1 MATEITQSSIVV
13 NERGTVSFTVTTD
26 SIGIGST
33 GTLYYSTNQVT
44 GTVAAGEFTDNTLTG
59 SVGINTSGVGSIS
72 RTIVGDRSTEGTEA
86 FQIEIRSGS
95 STGTILATSG
105 KVEIYDTSE
114 NAGQTASGKTFG
126 PVQVNI
132 DNGNTANTSDWYTIC
147 DIDSLPSG
155 SKIAL
160 FIDGGTS
167 SIQASYD
174 AFIEKLTAKNITV
187 ITVTNNQE
195 DWIQP
200 FLTALD

>member
-1 MATEITQSSIVV
+1 MATQITQSSTSV

-26 SIGIGST
+26 SIGIGTS
-33 GTLYYSTNQVT
+33 GTLYYSTKQVT

-59 SVGINTSGVGSIS
+59 SVGINTNGVGSIS

-95 STGTILATSG
+95 STGTVLATSG

-126 PVQVNI
+126 PVQVNA
-132 DNGNTANTSDWYTIC
+132 DYGTTTSASDWYSIC
-147 DIDSLPSG
+147 DIDSLPNG

-160 FIDGGTS
+160 FIDGGTYMV
-167 SIQASYD
+167 QASYD
-174 AFIEKLTAKNITV
+174 AFIEKLNAKNITV
-187 ITVTNNQE
+187 ITVTNYQE

>member
-13 NERGTVSFTVTTD
+13 NERGTITFTVTTD
-26 SIGIGST
+26 LFAN
-33 GTLYYSTNQVT
+33 GTLYFSTKQVK

-59 SVGINTSGVGSIS
+59 SVGITTGVGSIS
-72 RTIVGDRSTEGTEA
+72 RSIVGDRSTEGTEA
-86 FQIEIRSGS
+86 FQIEIRSDS
-95 STGTILATSG
+95 STGTILAVSNT
-105 KVEIYDTSE
+105 VEIYDTSVT
-114 NAGQTASGKTFG
+114 AGQTANGKTFG

-147 DIDSLPSG
+147 DIDSLPNG

-167 SIQASYD
+167 YVQASYD
-174 AFIEKLTAKNITV
+174 AFIEKLNAKNITV